1 MICSSAGGPG
11 PPEGRKRPPPPAG
24 RGRSSLFW
32 ANSSTYS
39 TDNNHDFT
47 GEHRGGAGDGAGS
60 SLKRPGVTLNES
72 LWTRMTISKG
82 EPAVKGLRCDT
93 SSRPQ
98 RSFCMVL
105 HTTHGDLW
113 NLGLKWKATSARGWM
128 LLPQVKSTWNLEDKP
143 EELLGQLLRVLV
155 KLDLAD
161 HLSTS
166 DATHPWIRTI
176 SPGRSPPRR
185 VPAKGSVCGEKNRL
199 IFSQQI
205 TETSQICQ
213 LQSEQNQD
221 SLNGSEF
228 LQFDEI

>member
-1 MICSSAGGPG
+1 M
-11 PPEGRKRPPPPAG
+11 
-24 RGRSSLFW
+24 
-32 ANSSTYS
+32 
-39 TDNNHDFT
+39 
-47 GEHRGGAGDGAGS
+47 
-60 SLKRPGVTLNES
+60 
-72 LWTRMTISKG
+72 MISKG
-82 EPAVKGLRCDT
+82 EPAVKGLWCDT

-113 NLGLKWKATSARGWM
+113 NLGLKWKATSALGWT
-128 LLPQVKSTWNLEDKP
+128 LLPQVKSTWNLEDEP
-143 EELLGQLLRVLV
+143 EQLLGELLRKVV
-155 KLDLAD
+155 KLDSAD

-166 DATHPWIRTI
+166 AGTHPWIRTI

-199 IFSQQI
+199 MFSQQI
-205 TETSQICQ
+205 TATSQICQ

-221 SLNGSEF
+221 SLNEREL